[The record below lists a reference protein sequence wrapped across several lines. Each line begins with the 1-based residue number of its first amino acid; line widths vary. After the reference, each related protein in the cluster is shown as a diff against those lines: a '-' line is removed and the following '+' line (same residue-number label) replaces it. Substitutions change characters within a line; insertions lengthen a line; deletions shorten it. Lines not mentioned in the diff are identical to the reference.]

1 MVIFNSYVKLPE
13 GIGAKDIES
22 TETWPVLTRI
32 YHCEVQRPS
41 DLTDLRNLKQ
51 GGILTAR
58 IGCSKAKASQK
69 QGRSQEHDAPHDMN
83 DTVPVLCLA
92 KVAGLRDSSP
102 MAQCIQRF
110 GRLAGDRQW
119 NRIQKAL
126 KTSRDL
132 DRFTVDTTCTLK
144 NEEKLMEYH
153 S

>member
-83 DTVPVLCLA
+83 DTVPVLF
-92 KVAGLRDSSP
+92 GQSGQS
-102 MAQCIQRF
+102 QRF
-110 GRLAGDRQW
+110 EPNGPMHPEIWQAGWGQAV
-119 NRIQKAL
+119 K
-126 KTSRDL
+126 
-132 DRFTVDTTCTLK
+132 
-144 NEEKLMEYH
+144 
-153 S
+153 